1 MEINIL
7 TSLLYIAWPFLAAGV
22 LIETFIFWMF
32 TGKTGVSFWK
42 SLLGVFIAN
51 FATVVLTFFISF
63 YSDNDI
69 NLIWFIVAFSVAVL
83 IEWLIFIMFFQKNK
97 INSFKLLLI
106 SLIGNTVTYVVIGFL
121 IFYKNGLIDKYLAR
135 FSEIEFQIPAL

>member
-1 MEINIL
+1 MEVNIL
-7 TSLLYIAWPFLAAGV
+7 TSLLYIAWPFLAAGI

-51 FATVVLTFFISF
+51 FTTVVLTFFISF
-63 YSDNDI
+63 YSNSDI

-83 IEWLIFIMFFQKNK
+83 IEWLVFIMFFHKNK
-97 INSFKLLLI
+97 LNNFKLLLI
-106 SLIGNTVTYVVIGFL
+106 SLIGNTVTYVIIGFL
-121 IFYKNGLIDKYLAR
+121 IFYRNGLIDKYLSK
-135 FSEIEFQIPAL
+135 FSEINFQIPAL